1 MRKRLE
7 SDRTPCTTL
16 AARLAQSSA
25 HIAALSTQQNFRPD
39 RNEPIFGARVAGGEP
54 QGQLTAESKQTVIT
68 VEHHAATSKDV
79 RARALYRDLRT

>member
-25 HIAALSTQQNFRPD
+25 HIAALSTQQNFG
-39 RNEPIFGARVAGGEP
+39 RNEPVFGARVAGGEP
-54 QGQLTAESKQTVIT
+54 QGQFTAESKQNVIT
-68 VEHHAATSKDV
+68 VEHHAATAKDV